1 MNNAPIGIFDSGFG
15 GLTVARAIHER
26 LPQESLIFFGDTAR
40 CPYGPRDLNE
50 VRGFVHQICTWLSKH
65 NVKIIVI
72 ACNTATAAGLAL
84 AQMEFDVPVVGV
96 IEPGARG
103 AVRMTRNRR
112 VGVIATQATIDS
124 GIYPDTIRYL
134 DAGVTVY
141 STATPRF
148 VEIVEDGIRRSN
160 SPIER
165 LTAEAS
171 DVYLRPA
178 FQGIARDYLD
188 PIKQS
193 DVDTLV
199 LGCTHYPVLAPLI
212 QQAVGESV
220 SIVSSSEETAKE
232 VAETL
237 AYRGH
242 LADGSIS
249 AHSSFYTTGIDLD
262 DFRNIGGHILGYAI
276 EDLHYVNV
284 NELVDKP

>member
-26 LPQESLIFFGDTAR
+26 LPQESLVFFGDTAR
-40 CPYGPRDLNE
+40 CPYGPRDQRE
-50 VRGFVHQICTWLSKH
+50 VRGFVRQICTWLSKH
-65 NVKIIVI
+65 DVKLIVI

-84 AQMEFDVPVVGV
+84 AQMEFDVPVIGV
-96 IEPGARG
+96 VEPGARG

-112 VGVIATQATIDS
+112 VGVIATQATVDS
-124 GIYPDTIRYL
+124 GIYPDTIRNL
-134 DAGVTVY
+134 DAGVTAF

-178 FQGIARDYLD
+178 FQTIARDYLD
-188 PIKQS
+188 PIKKAG
-193 DVDTLV
+193 VDTLV

-212 QQAVGESV
+212 QQAVGENV
-220 SIVSSSEETAKE
+220 SIISSSEETAKE
-232 VAETL
+232 VVETL
-237 AYRGH
+237 TYRGH
-242 LADGSIS
+242 LADGSLEQ
-249 AHSSFYTTGIDLD
+249 HSSFYTTGEDLD
-262 DFRNIGGHILGYAI
+262 DFRNIGGHIFGYSI
-276 EDLHYVNV
+276 DDLSYVDIKD
-284 NELVDKP
+284 L

>member
-40 CPYGPRDLNE
+40 CPYGPRDLRE
-50 VRGFVHQICTWLSKH
+50 VRGFVRQICTWLSKH
-65 NVKIIVI
+65 DVKIIVI

-84 AQMEFDVPVVGV
+84 AQMEFDVPVIGV
-96 IEPGARG
+96 VEPGARG

-124 GIYPDTIRYL
+124 GIYPDTIRNL
-134 DAGVTVY
+134 DAGVTCF
-141 STATPRF
+141 SSATPLF
-148 VEIVEDGIRRSN
+148 VEIVEDGIRKSN

-178 FQGIARDYLD
+178 FQTIARDYLD
-188 PIKQS
+188 PIKKS

-212 QQAVGESV
+212 QQAVGEGV
-220 SIVSSSEETAKE
+220 SIISSSEETAKE
-232 VAETL
+232 VVETL
-237 AYRGH
+237 TYRGY
-242 LADGSIS
+242 LADGSIP
-249 AHSSFYTTGIDLD
+249 ARNRFFTTGEDLD
-262 DFRNIGGHILGYAI
+262 DFRTIGTHVFGHEI
-276 EDLHYVNV
+276 EDLSYVNV
-284 NELVDKP
+284 ADL

>member
-40 CPYGPRDLNE
+40 CPYGPRDLRE
-50 VRGFVHQICTWLSKH
+50 VRGFVRQICSWLTKC
-65 NVKIIVI
+65 NVKMIVI

-84 AQMEFDVPVVGV
+84 AQMEFAVPVVGV
-96 IEPGARG
+96 VEPGARG
-103 AVRMTRNRR
+103 AVRMTRNRK
-112 VGVIATQATIDS
+112 VGVIATQATVDS
-124 GIYPDTIRYL
+124 GIYSDTIRNL

-148 VEIVEDGIRRSN
+148 VEIVEDGIRKSN

-178 FQGIARDYLD
+178 FQEIARDYLD
-188 PIKQS
+188 PIKKAE
-193 DVDTLV
+193 VDTLV

-212 QQAVGESV
+212 QQAVGEGVSV
-220 SIVSSSEETAKE
+220 ISSSEETAKE
-232 VAETL
+232 VVETL
-237 AYRGH
+237 TYRRH
-242 LADGSIS
+242 LCDGALL
-249 AHSSFYTTGIDLD
+249 AHNSFFTTGKDLD
-262 DFRNIGGHILGYAI
+262 DFRQIGGHIFGEPV
-276 EDLHYVNV
+276 EDLNYVDIQT
-284 NELVDKP
+284 L

>member
-26 LPQESLIFFGDTAR
+26 LPQESLVFFGDTAR
-40 CPYGPRDLNE
+40 CPYGPRDLRE
-50 VRGFVHQICTWLSKH
+50 VRGFVRQICTWLSKH
-65 NVKIIVI
+65 DVKLIVI

-84 AQMEFDVPVVGV
+84 AQMEFDVPVIGV
-96 IEPGARG
+96 VEPGARG

-112 VGVIATQATIDS
+112 VGVIATQATVDS
-124 GIYPDTIRYL
+124 GIYPDTIRNL
-134 DAGVTVY
+134 DAGVTAF

-178 FQGIARDYLD
+178 FQTIARDYLD
-188 PIKQS
+188 PIKKAG
-193 DVDTLV
+193 VDTLV

-212 QQAVGESV
+212 QQAVGENV
-220 SIVSSSEETAKE
+220 SIISSSEETAKE
-232 VAETL
+232 VVETL
-237 AYRGH
+237 TYRGH
-242 LADGSIS
+242 LADGSLEQ
-249 AHSSFYTTGIDLD
+249 HSSFYTTGEDLD
-262 DFRNIGGHILGYAI
+262 DFRNIGGHILGYPI
-276 EDLHYVNV
+276 DDLSYVDIKD
-284 NELVDKP
+284 L

>member
-26 LPQESLIFFGDTAR
+26 LPQESLVFFGDTAR
-40 CPYGPRDLNE
+40 CPYGPRDLRE
-50 VRGFVHQICTWLSKH
+50 VRGFVRQICTWLSKH
-65 NVKIIVI
+65 DVKLIVI

-84 AQMEFDVPVVGV
+84 AQMEFDVPVIGV
-96 IEPGARG
+96 VEPGARG

-112 VGVIATQATIDS
+112 VGVIATQATVDS
-124 GIYPDTIRYL
+124 GIYPDTIRNL
-134 DAGVTVY
+134 DAGVTTF

-178 FQGIARDYLD
+178 FQTIARDYLD
-188 PIKQS
+188 PIKKAG
-193 DVDTLV
+193 VDTLV

-212 QQAVGESV
+212 QQAVGENV
-220 SIVSSSEETAKE
+220 SIISSSEETAKE
-232 VAETL
+232 VVETL
-237 AYRGH
+237 TYRGH
-242 LADGSIS
+242 LADGSLEQ
-249 AHSSFYTTGIDLD
+249 HSSFYTTGEDLD
-262 DFRNIGGHILGYAI
+262 DFRNIGGHIFGYPIDELSYVDI
-276 EDLHYVNV
+276 EDL
-284 NELVDKP
+284 

>member
-26 LPQESLIFFGDTAR
+26 LPQESLVFFGDTAR
-40 CPYGPRDLNE
+40 CPYGPRDLRE
-50 VRGFVHQICTWLSKH
+50 VRGFVRQICTWLSKH
-65 NVKIIVI
+65 GVKLIVI

-84 AQMEFDVPVVGV
+84 AQMEFDVPVIGV
-96 IEPGARG
+96 VEPGARG

-112 VGVIATQATIDS
+112 VGVIATQATVDS
-124 GIYPDTIRYL
+124 GIYPDTIRNL
-134 DAGVTVY
+134 DAGVTAF

-178 FQGIARDYLD
+178 FQTIARDYLD
-188 PIKQS
+188 PIKKAG
-193 DVDTLV
+193 VDTLV

-212 QQAVGESV
+212 QQAVGENV
-220 SIVSSSEETAKE
+220 SIISSSEETAKE
-232 VAETL
+232 VVETL
-237 AYRGH
+237 TYRGH
-242 LADGSIS
+242 LADGSLEQ
-249 AHSSFYTTGIDLD
+249 HSSFYTTGEDLD
-262 DFRNIGGHILGYAI
+262 DFRNIGGHIFGYPIDDLSYVDI
-276 EDLHYVNV
+276 EDL
-284 NELVDKP
+284 

>member
-26 LPQESLIFFGDTAR
+26 LPQELLVFFGDTAR
-40 CPYGPRDLNE
+40 CPYGPRDLRE
-50 VRGFVHQICTWLSKH
+50 VRGFVRQICTWLSKH
-65 NVKIIVI
+65 DVKLIVI

-84 AQMEFDVPVVGV
+84 AQMEFDVPVIGV
-96 IEPGARG
+96 VEPGARG

-112 VGVIATQATIDS
+112 VGVIATQATVDS
-124 GIYPDTIRYL
+124 GIYPDTIRNL
-134 DAGVTVY
+134 DAGVTAF

-178 FQGIARDYLD
+178 FQTIARDYLD
-188 PIKQS
+188 PIKKAG
-193 DVDTLV
+193 VDTLV

-212 QQAVGESV
+212 QQAVGENV
-220 SIVSSSEETAKE
+220 SIISSSEETAKE
-232 VAETL
+232 VVETL
-237 AYRGH
+237 TYRGH
-242 LADGSIS
+242 LADGSLEQ
-249 AHSSFYTTGIDLD
+249 HSSFYTTGEDLD
-262 DFRNIGGHILGYAI
+262 DFRNIGGHIFGYPIDDLSYVDI
-276 EDLHYVNV
+276 EDL
-284 NELVDKP
+284 

>member
-26 LPQESLIFFGDTAR
+26 LPQESLVFFGDTAR
-40 CPYGPRDLNE
+40 CPYGPRDLRE
-50 VRGFVHQICTWLSKH
+50 VRGFVRQICTWLSKH
-65 NVKIIVI
+65 DVKLIVI

-84 AQMEFDVPVVGV
+84 AQMEFDVPVIGV
-96 IEPGARG
+96 VEPGARG

-112 VGVIATQATIDS
+112 VGVIATQATVDS
-124 GIYPDTIRYL
+124 GIYPDTIRNL
-134 DAGVTVY
+134 DAGVTAF

-178 FQGIARDYLD
+178 FQTIARDYLD
-188 PIKQS
+188 PIKKAG
-193 DVDTLV
+193 VDTLV

-212 QQAVGESV
+212 QQAVGENV
-220 SIVSSSEETAKE
+220 SIISSSEETAKE
-232 VAETL
+232 VVETL
-237 AYRGH
+237 TYRGH
-242 LADGSIS
+242 LADGSLEQ
-249 AHSSFYTTGIDLD
+249 HSSFYTTGEDLD
-262 DFRNIGGHILGYAI
+262 DFRNIGGHIFGYPI
-276 EDLHYVNV
+276 DDLSYVDIKG
-284 NELVDKP
+284 L

>member
-26 LPQESLIFFGDTAR
+26 LPQESLVFFGDTAR
-40 CPYGPRDLNE
+40 CPYGPRDLRE
-50 VRGFVHQICTWLSKH
+50 VRGFVRQICTWLSKH
-65 NVKIIVI
+65 DVKLIVI

-84 AQMEFDVPVVGV
+84 AQMEFDVPVIGV
-96 IEPGARG
+96 VEPGARG

-112 VGVIATQATIDS
+112 VGVIATQATVDS
-124 GIYPDTIRYL
+124 GIYPDTIRNL
-134 DAGVTVY
+134 DAGVTTF

-178 FQGIARDYLD
+178 FQTIARDYLD
-188 PIKQS
+188 PIKKAG
-193 DVDTLV
+193 VDTLV

-212 QQAVGESV
+212 QQAVGENV
-220 SIVSSSEETAKE
+220 SIISSSEETAKE
-232 VAETL
+232 VVETL
-237 AYRGH
+237 TYRGH
-242 LADGSIS
+242 LADGSLEQ
-249 AHSSFYTTGIDLD
+249 HSSFYTTGEDLD
-262 DFRNIGGHILGYAI
+262 DFRNIGGHIFG
-276 EDLHYVNV
+276 DRKSVV
-284 NELVDKP
+284 

>member
-26 LPQESLIFFGDTAR
+26 LPQESLVFFGDTAR
-40 CPYGPRDLNE
+40 CPYGPRDLGE
-50 VRGFVHQICTWLSKH
+50 VRGFVQQICAWL
-65 NVKIIVI
+65 VKQDVKMVVI

-84 AQMEFDVPVVGV
+84 AQMEFDVPVLGV

-103 AVRMTRNRR
+103 AVRMTRNRK
-112 VGVIATQATIDS
+112 VGVIATRATVDS
-124 GIYPDTIRYL
+124 GIYADTIRNL

-148 VEIVEDGIRRSN
+148 VEIVEDGIRKSD

-178 FQGIARDYLD
+178 FQEIARDYLD
-188 PIKQS
+188 PIKRA

-212 QQAVGESV
+212 QQAVGEEV
-220 SIVSSSEETAKE
+220 SIISSSEEAAKE
-232 VAETL
+232 VYETL
-237 AYRGH
+237 SYRGH
-242 LADGSIS
+242 LADGVHS
-249 AHSSFYTTGIDLD
+249 AHNRFFTTGEDLA
-262 DFRNIGGHILGYAI
+262 DFRQIGGHIFGEPI
-276 EDLHYVNV
+276 ESLEYVDV
-284 NELVDKP
+284 RSL

>member
-15 GLTVARAIHER
+15 GLTVARAVHER

-40 CPYGPRDLNE
+40 CPYGPRDLRE
-50 VRGFVHQICTWLSKH
+50 VRGFVHQIGSWLSQH
-65 NVKIIVI
+65 DVKLIII

-84 AQMEFDVPVVGV
+84 AQMEFDVPVIGV
-96 IEPGARG
+96 VEPGARG

-124 GIYPDTIRYL
+124 GIYPDTIRNL
-134 DAGVTVY
+134 DAGVTAF

-178 FQGIARDYLD
+178 FQTIARDYLD
-188 PIKQS
+188 PIKKAG
-193 DVDTLV
+193 VDTLV

-212 QQAVGESV
+212 QQAVGENV
-220 SIVSSSEETAKE
+220 SIISSSEETAKE
-232 VAETL
+232 VVETL
-237 AYRGH
+237 SYRGH
-242 LADGSIS
+242 LADGSIRQ
-249 AHSSFYTTGIDLD
+249 HSSFYTTGEDLN
-262 DFRNIGGHILGYAI
+262 DFRTIGGHIFGQPI
-276 EDLHYVNV
+276 EDLTYVGV
-284 NELVDKP
+284 NEL

>member
-26 LPQESLIFFGDTAR
+26 LPQESLVFFGDTAR
-40 CPYGPRDLNE
+40 CPYGPRDLRE
-50 VRGFVHQICTWLSKH
+50 VRGFVRQICTWLSKH
-65 NVKIIVI
+65 DVKLIVI

-84 AQMEFDVPVVGV
+84 AQMEFDVPVIGV
-96 IEPGARG
+96 VEPGARG

-112 VGVIATQATIDS
+112 VGVIATQATVDS
-124 GIYPDTIRYL
+124 GIYPDTIRNL
-134 DAGVTVY
+134 DAGVTAF

-178 FQGIARDYLD
+178 FQTIARDYLD
-188 PIKQS
+188 PIKKAG
-193 DVDTLV
+193 VDTLV

-212 QQAVGESV
+212 QQAVGENV
-220 SIVSSSEETAKE
+220 SIISSSEETAKE
-232 VAETL
+232 VVETL

-242 LADGSIS
+242 LADGSLEQ
-249 AHSSFYTTGIDLD
+249 HSSFYTTGEDLD
-262 DFRNIGGHILGYAI
+262 DFRNIGGHIFGYPI
-276 EDLHYVNV
+276 DDLSYVDIKD
-284 NELVDKP
+284 L

>member
-15 GLTVARAIHER
+15 GLTVARAVHER

-40 CPYGPRDLNE
+40 CPYGPRDLRE
-50 VRGFVHQICTWLSKH
+50 VRGFVHQIGSWLSQH
-65 NVKIIVI
+65 DVKLIII

-84 AQMEFDVPVVGV
+84 AQMEFDVPVIGV
-96 IEPGARG
+96 VEPGARG

-124 GIYPDTIRYL
+124 GIYPDTIRNL
-134 DAGVTVY
+134 DAGVTAF

-178 FQGIARDYLD
+178 FQTIARDYLD
-188 PIKQS
+188 PIKKAG
-193 DVDTLV
+193 VDTLV

-212 QQAVGESV
+212 QQAVGEDV
-220 SIVSSSEETAKE
+220 AIISSSEETAKE
-232 VAETL
+232 VVETL
-237 AYRGH
+237 TYRGH
-242 LADGSIS
+242 LADGS
-249 AHSSFYTTGIDLD
+249 APQRNSFFTTGKDLD

-276 EDLHYVNV
+276 EDLNYVDIQD
-284 NELVDKP
+284 L

>member
-26 LPQESLIFFGDTAR
+26 LPQESLVFFGDTAR
-40 CPYGPRDLNE
+40 CPYGPRDLRE
-50 VRGFVHQICTWLSKH
+50 VRGFVRQICTWLSKH
-65 NVKIIVI
+65 DVKLIVI

-84 AQMEFDVPVVGV
+84 AQMEFDVPVIGV
-96 IEPGARG
+96 VEPGARG

-112 VGVIATQATIDS
+112 VGVIATQATVDS
-124 GIYPDTIRYL
+124 GIYPDTIRNL
-134 DAGVTVY
+134 DAGVTTF

-178 FQGIARDYLD
+178 FQTIARDYLD
-188 PIKQS
+188 PIKKAG
-193 DVDTLV
+193 VDTLV

-212 QQAVGESV
+212 QQAVGENV
-220 SIVSSSEETAKE
+220 SIISSSEETAKE
-232 VAETL
+232 VVETL
-237 AYRGH
+237 TYRGH
-242 LADGSIS
+242 LVDGSLEQ
-249 AHSSFYTTGIDLD
+249 HSSFYTTGEDLD
-262 DFRNIGGHILGYAI
+262 DFRNIGGHIFGYPIDDLSYVDI
-276 EDLHYVNV
+276 EDL
-284 NELVDKP
+284 

>member
-26 LPQESLIFFGDTAR
+26 LPQESLVFFGDTAR
-40 CPYGPRDLNE
+40 CPYGPRDLRE
-50 VRGFVHQICTWLSKH
+50 VRGFVRQICTWLSKH
-65 NVKIIVI
+65 DVKLIVI

-84 AQMEFDVPVVGV
+84 AQMEFDVPVIGV
-96 IEPGARG
+96 VEPGARG

-112 VGVIATQATIDS
+112 VGVIATQATVDS
-124 GIYPDTIRYL
+124 GIYPDTIRNL
-134 DAGVTVY
+134 DAGVTAF

-178 FQGIARDYLD
+178 FQTIARDYLD
-188 PIKQS
+188 PIKKAG
-193 DVDTLV
+193 VETLV

-212 QQAVGESV
+212 QQAVGENV
-220 SIVSSSEETAKE
+220 SIISSSEETAKE
-232 VAETL
+232 VVETL
-237 AYRGH
+237 TYRGH
-242 LADGSIS
+242 LADGSLEQ
-249 AHSSFYTTGIDLD
+249 HSSFYTTGEDLD
-262 DFRNIGGHILGYAI
+262 DFRNIGGHIFGYPI
-276 EDLHYVNV
+276 DDLSYVDIKD
-284 NELVDKP
+284 L

>member
-26 LPQESLIFFGDTAR
+26 LPQESLVFFGDTAR
-40 CPYGPRDLNE
+40 CPYGPRDLRE
-50 VRGFVHQICTWLSKH
+50 VRGFVRQICTWLSKH
-65 NVKIIVI
+65 DVKLIVI

-84 AQMEFDVPVVGV
+84 AQMEFDVPVIGV
-96 IEPGARG
+96 VEPGARG

-112 VGVIATQATIDS
+112 VGVIATQATVDS
-124 GIYPDTIRYL
+124 GIYPDTIRNL
-134 DAGVTVY
+134 DAGVTAF

-178 FQGIARDYLD
+178 FQTIARDYLD
-188 PIKQS
+188 PIKKAG
-193 DVDTLV
+193 VDTLV

-212 QQAVGESV
+212 QQAVGENV
-220 SIVSSSEETAKE
+220 SIISSSEETAKE
-232 VAETL
+232 VVETL
-237 AYRGH
+237 TYRGR
-242 LADGSIS
+242 LADGSLEQ
-249 AHSSFYTTGIDLD
+249 HSSFYTTGEDLD
-262 DFRNIGGHILGYAI
+262 DFRNIGGHIFGYPI
-276 EDLHYVNV
+276 DDLSYVDIKD
-284 NELVDKP
+284 L

>member
-40 CPYGPRDLNE
+40 CPYGPRDLRE
-50 VRGFVHQICTWLSKH
+50 VRGFVRQIGTWLSRH
-65 NVKIIVI
+65 DVKLIII

-84 AQMEFDVPVVGV
+84 AQMEFDVPVIGV
-96 IEPGARG
+96 VEPGARG

-124 GIYPDTIRYL
+124 GIYPDTIRNL
-134 DAGVTVY
+134 DAGVTAF
-141 STATPRF
+141 SSATPLF

-178 FQGIARDYLD
+178 FQTIARDYLD
-188 PIKQS
+188 PIKRAG
-193 DVDTLV
+193 VDTLV

-212 QQAVGESV
+212 QQAVGEGV
-220 SIVSSSEETAKE
+220 SIISSSEETAKE
-232 VAETL
+232 VVETL
-237 AYRGH
+237 TYRGH
-242 LADGSIS
+242 LADGSVPQ
-249 AHSSFYTTGIDLD
+249 HSSFFTTGEDLD
-262 DFRNIGGHILGYAI
+262 DFRNIGGHILGYPI
-276 EDLHYVNV
+276 EDLNYVDIS
-284 NELVDKP
+284 EL

>member
-26 LPQESLIFFGDTAR
+26 LPQESLVFFGDTAR
-40 CPYGPRDLNE
+40 CPYGPRDLRE
-50 VRGFVHQICTWLSKH
+50 VRGFVRQICTWLSRH
-65 NVKIIVI
+65 DVKLIVI

-84 AQMEFDVPVVGV
+84 AQMEFDVPVIGV
-96 IEPGARG
+96 VEPGARG

-112 VGVIATQATIDS
+112 VGVIATQATVDS
-124 GIYPDTIRYL
+124 GIYPDTIRNL
-134 DAGVTVY
+134 DAGVTAF

-178 FQGIARDYLD
+178 FQTIARDYLD
-188 PIKQS
+188 PIKKAG
-193 DVDTLV
+193 VDTLV

-212 QQAVGESV
+212 QQAVGENV
-220 SIVSSSEETAKE
+220 SIISSSEETAKE
-232 VAETL
+232 VVETL
-237 AYRGH
+237 TYRGH
-242 LADGSIS
+242 LADGSLEQ
-249 AHSSFYTTGIDLD
+249 HSSFYTTGEDLD
-262 DFRNIGGHILGYAI
+262 DFRNIGGHIFGYPIDDLSYVDI
-276 EDLHYVNV
+276 EDL
-284 NELVDKP
+284 

>member
-26 LPQESLIFFGDTAR
+26 LPQESLVFFGDTAR
-40 CPYGPRDLNE
+40 CPYGSRDLRE
-50 VRGFVHQICTWLSKH
+50 VRGFVRQICTWLSKH
-65 NVKIIVI
+65 DVKLIVI

-84 AQMEFDVPVVGV
+84 AQMEFDVPVIGV
-96 IEPGARG
+96 VEPGARG

-112 VGVIATQATIDS
+112 VGVIATQATVDS
-124 GIYPDTIRYL
+124 GIYPDTIRNL
-134 DAGVTVY
+134 DAGVTAF

-178 FQGIARDYLD
+178 FQTIARDYLD
-188 PIKQS
+188 PIKKAG
-193 DVDTLV
+193 VDTLV

-212 QQAVGESV
+212 QQAVGENV
-220 SIVSSSEETAKE
+220 SIISSSEETAKE
-232 VAETL
+232 VVETL
-237 AYRGH
+237 TYRGH
-242 LADGSIS
+242 LADGSLEQ
-249 AHSSFYTTGIDLD
+249 HSSFYTTGEDLD
-262 DFRNIGGHILGYAI
+262 DFRNIGGHIFGYPI
-276 EDLHYVNV
+276 DDLSYVDIKD
-284 NELVDKP
+284 L

>member
-15 GLTVARAIHER
+15 GLTVARAVHER

-40 CPYGPRDLNE
+40 CPYGPRDLRE
-50 VRGFVHQICTWLSKH
+50 VRGFVHQIGSWLSQH
-65 NVKIIVI
+65 DVKLIII

-84 AQMEFDVPVVGV
+84 AQMEFDVPVIGV
-96 IEPGARG
+96 VEPGARG

-124 GIYPDTIRYL
+124 GIYPDTIRNL
-134 DAGVTVY
+134 DAGVTAF

-178 FQGIARDYLD
+178 FQTIARDYLD
-188 PIKQS
+188 PIKKAG
-193 DVDTLV
+193 VDTLV

-212 QQAVGESV
+212 QQAVGENV
-220 SIVSSSEETAKE
+220 SIISSSEETAKE
-232 VAETL
+232 VVETL
-237 AYRGH
+237 SYRGH
-242 LADGSIS
+242 LADGSIPQ
-249 AHSSFYTTGIDLD
+249 HSSFYTTGEDLD
-262 DFRNIGGHILGYAI
+262 DFRTIGSHIFGQPI
-276 EDLHYVNV
+276 EDLTYVGV
-284 NELVDKP
+284 NEL

>member
-26 LPQESLIFFGDTAR
+26 LPQESLVFFGDTAR
-40 CPYGPRDLNE
+40 CPYGPRDLRE
-50 VRGFVHQICTWLSKH
+50 VRGFVRQICTWLSQH
-65 NVKIIVI
+65 DVKLIII

-84 AQMEFDVPVVGV
+84 AQMEFDVPVIGV
-96 IEPGARG
+96 VEPGARG

-112 VGVIATQATIDS
+112 VGVIATQATVDS
-124 GIYPDTIRYL
+124 GIYPDTIRNL
-134 DAGVTVY
+134 DAGVTAF

-178 FQGIARDYLD
+178 FQTIARDYLD
-188 PIKQS
+188 PIKKAG
-193 DVDTLV
+193 VDTLV

-212 QQAVGESV
+212 QQAVGENV
-220 SIVSSSEETAKE
+220 SIISSSEETAKE
-232 VAETL
+232 VVETL
-237 AYRGH
+237 SYRGH
-242 LADGSIS
+242 LADGSVPQ
-249 AHSSFYTTGIDLD
+249 HSSFYTTGEDLD
-262 DFRNIGGHILGYAI
+262 DFRTIGGHIFGYPI
-276 EDLHYVNV
+276 DDLSYVDIKD
-284 NELVDKP
+284 L